1 MVCKLTASEKEALA
15 KLLEGEYTAC
25 KRAGMYASLAADAR
39 FAALADAVAH
49 NHRRRF
55 CSIFGAL
62 NGNYEEQ
69 GGNEQ

>member
-39 FAALADAVAH
+39 